1 MARKFRFSSPS
12 QAVAPS
18 NRECQGALCHVGALA
33 AIPELRADAECAN
46 RATIGAL
53 KSGWGEKKL
62 TFHFHSANRVG
73 LFAARV
79 SLRWLAF
86 FVALLL
92 AQLVSLGLPA
102 AASAQQAPSGSAAAP
117 AKKAAP
123 AAAAPSHTAAKPAG
137 LPVKSYG
144 SSSAPLKLEVF
155 TDYQCPSCRN
165 FFETTLRPLI
175 NSDYVTSGRVYVLHH
190 DYPLSGHMYSGM
202 AARWANAAA
211 RVGQFGTAEGALYD
225 NQEKWEMSGDPQ
237 KYVAAAMPPAD
248 FKRVQEQMQGCDGPG
263 PTAPYPGQGGT
274 VSYPPGGHPCP
285 LDTFIAS
292 DIAIGLKVPVQAT
305 PTYRITYKGNT
316 LPAASGAVSWTILKQ
331 FLDSLLAQ

>member
-1 MARKFRFSSPS
+1 
-12 QAVAPS
+12 V
-18 NRECQGALCHVGALA
+18 LCHIAILA
-33 AIPELRADAECAN
+33 AIPGPHTDAECPN
-46 RATIGAL
+46 RATIGAPN
-53 KSGWGEKKL
+53 SGWGEKKL
-62 TFHFHSANRVG
+62 TSHFHAANRAG

-79 SLRWLAF
+79 SPRWLAF

-92 AQLVSLGLPA
+92 AQFVSSGLPA
-102 AASAQQAPSGSAAAP
+102 ASRAQQAPPGSAAAP

-165 FFETTLRPLI
+165 FFETTLRLLI
-175 NSDYVTSGRVYVLHH
+175 NSDYVTSGKVYVLHH

-211 RVGQFGTAEGALYD
+211 RVGEFGNVEGALYD
-225 NQEKWEMSGDPQ
+225 NQERWEMNGDIP
-237 KYVAAAMPPAD
+237 KYVSAAMPPAD

-274 VSYPPGGHPCP
+274 VSYPAGGRPCP

-316 LPAASGAVSWTILKQ
+316 LPAASGAVSWPILKQ
-331 FLDSLLAQ
+331 FFDSLLAQ